1 MISHPLKIVEVKVG
15 KRIVKIAIVQDPLY
29 LFDELLS
36 KDPEHADV
44 KDERIPYWS
53 ELWPSSIAMA
63 EYLEENPFL
72 VKDKQ
77 VLEIGC
83 GLGLPGVVAGALGG
97 KVILTDYLNEAL
109 DFATYNWKLNNPNPA
124 DTRLLDWR
132 SPVAIE
138 PADVLLAS
146 DVAYES
152 RSFLPLV
159 KAISQLV
166 KKDGTIIIAE
176 PNRKFAKEFFLSIK
190 QAGYNVQEEIREVIK
205 DNIRNIIFILFAYI
219 EL

>member
-205 DNIRNIIFILFAYI
+205 DNIRNIISIYFIRLY
-219 EL
+219 